1 MSDTGSFFTL
11 IWIGVVMAGIA
22 IGRVPGLRMN
32 RASIA
37 LVGAVGLLLIG
48 VVSPGDALA
57 AVDFHT
63 LALLFG
69 MMVLNVNLRL
79 AGFFR
84 LLATHLL
91 RVARTPRQ
99 LLALVVLSSGL
110 LSGLFL
116 NDTIVLMFTPFV
128 LELLVALRRRPLPY
142 LVGLMTAANA
152 GSVATVVG
160 NPQNML
166 IGMASGIDIGQFTLI
181 LVVPAILALAIIWV
195 VVQWV
200 YRGEFRTERLVVPA
214 PSRTRVYRPLLR
226 KSILAV
232 LLLLAALAA
241 GLPVA
246 LASLAAA
253 SLLLITRRLRP
264 ERVFWEIDWALLVF
278 FAGLFVVTAALH
290 HGNAGEWWRAI
301 ASAGTESLPSL
312 TLTAVLLSNLVSN
325 VPAVLLLAPLMDA
338 AADPTLFWCT
348 LAMATTFAGNLTL
361 LGSVANMIV
370 AETAERSGV
379 HIGFGEF
386 LRAGIP
392 ITVLTVA
399 AGLAWMLL
407 LAG

>member
-1 MSDTGSFFTL
+1 MNAPNELFVL
-11 IWIGVVMAGIA
+11 IWIVLVLAGIA
-22 IGRVPGLRMN
+22 VGRVPGLRMN

-37 LVGAVGLLLIG
+37 LVGAVVLVAAGAFT
-48 VVSPGDALA
+48 PGAALA

-84 LLATHLL
+84 LLAGHVL
-91 RVARTPRQ
+91 RIARTPRQ
-99 LLALVVLSSGL
+99 LLGLVVLSSGL

-128 LELLVALRRRPLPY
+128 LELLDALERRPLPY
-142 LVGLMTAANA
+142 LVALMTAANA

-166 IGMASGIDIGQFTLI
+166 IGMASGIPIGQFTLI
-181 LVVPAILALAIIWV
+181 LIVPALVSLGIIWLL
-195 VVQWV
+195 VQLL
-200 YRGEFRTERLVVPA
+200 YRADFRAEALIVPA
-214 PSRTRVYRPLLR
+214 LPRMRVYRPLLR
-226 KSILAV
+226 KCAV
-232 LLLLAALAA
+232 ASALLVAALAA
-241 GLPVA
+241 GMPV
-246 LASLAAA
+246 SLAALGAA
-253 SLLLITRRLRP
+253 SLLLVTRRLRP
-264 ERVFWEIDWALLVF
+264 ERVFWEIDWTLLVF

-290 HGNAGEWWRAI
+290 HGAAGAWWRAL
-301 ASAGTESLPSL
+301 AQSGTATLPAL
-312 TLTAVLLSNLVSN
+312 TLSSVVLSNIVSN
-325 VPAVLLLAPLMDA
+325 VPAVLLLEPLMGA
-338 AADPTLFWCT
+338 GGETALRWCT

-370 AETAERSGV
+370 AETAARHGTR
-379 HIGFGEF
+379 IGFAEY

-392 ITVLTVA
+392 ITLLTVA